1 MTNKRT
7 TMLQIRK
14 VITMMKDGYSQRAI
28 SRISGIHRNTIKDY
42 FTRINQT
49 TQSYTDLLKL
59 NDGELSELVYPLIKD
74 HQPDDREQRLQEK
87 IKHYIAELGRRGVTR
102 QLLWEEYIAEQPD
115 GYKYSRFCEYLSQ
128 YKTRHQVTL
137 NLIHLPADRFEI
149 DFAGHPLYY
158 VDPSTGE
165 LVSCPVLVCC
175 LPYSSYCYIE
185 PLRSSKL
192 EHLVP
197 ALNRALEYIGGVP
210 RLVVSDNMAQIV
222 TKACKYEPI
231 FTELVEQWSLH
242 YQTTLKATRVRKP
255 KDKATVEKTVHLS
268 YQQVYARM
276 RNEEYTNID
285 ELKNRVRI
293 LLDEFNSRA
302 MYKKEMSRRD
312 RFVQEEMPF
321 LNVLPEQAFVLKHK
335 ASAKVKKNHHVI
347 LGEDWHQYSVPHQ
360 YTGQDVNLVYDENVV
375 EVFLNMKRIAVH
387 NRNYR
392 RNGYTTLKE
401 HRPESHQRYLEQK
414 GWTPDD
420 FITMAAKVGEHTEN
434 AIRNMLLSKN
444 FIEQTYDGCIGILR
458 LGDKYGKP
466 RLEAACR
473 RALYGNNIN
482 YRIIKNILDKNLDK
496 IPLIAQ
502 LDLFIPDHENIRGSE
517 NYNY

>member
-1 MTNKRT
+1 M
-7 TMLQIRK
+7 
-14 VITMMKDGYSQRAI
+14 
-28 SRISGIHRNTIKDY
+28 
-42 FTRINQT
+42 
-49 TQSYTDLLKL
+49 
-59 NDGELSELVYPLIKD
+59 
-74 HQPDDREQRLQEK
+74 
-87 IKHYIAELGRRGVTR
+87 
-102 QLLWEEYIAEQPD
+102 
-115 GYKYSRFCEYLSQ
+115 
-128 YKTRHQVTL
+128 
-137 NLIHLPADRFEI
+137 
-149 DFAGHPLYY
+149 
-158 VDPSTGE
+158 
-165 LVSCPVLVCC
+165 
-175 LPYSSYCYIE
+175 
-185 PLRSSKL
+185 
-192 EHLVP
+192 P

-276 RNEEYTNID
+276 RNEEYTNIE

>member
-14 VITMMKDGYSQRAI
+14 VITMMKDGHSQRAI

-42 FTRINQT
+42 FTRINQISK
-49 TQSYTDLLKL
+49 SYPELLKL
-59 NDGELSELVYPLIKD
+59 SDGELSELVYPLIKE
-74 HQPDDREQRLQEK
+74 HQPDAREQVLQEK

-102 QLLWEEYIAEQPD
+102 QLLWEEYIAGQPD

-149 DFAGHPLYY
+149 DFAGHPLHY

-165 LVSCPVLVCC
+165 LVACPVLVCS
-175 LPYSSYCYIE
+175 LPYSSFCYIE

-210 RLVVSDNMAQIV
+210 RMVVSDNMAQVV

-276 RNEEYTNID
+276 RDEEYTNIE
-285 ELKNRVRI
+285 ELKNRVRV
-293 LLDEFNSRA
+293 LLDEFNSRP
-302 MYKKEMSRRD
+302 MYKKEMSRRE
-312 RFVQEEMPF
+312 RFIQEEMPF
-321 LNVLPEQAFVLKHK
+321 LNALPEQAFVLKHK

-347 LGEDWHQYSVPHQ
+347 LGEDWHQYSVPYQ
-360 YTGQDVNLVYDENVV
+360 YTGQDVSLVYDENVV

-387 NRNYR
+387 NRNYL

-414 GWTPDD
+414 GWVPDD
-420 FITMAAKVGEHTEN
+420 FIAMAVKVGEHTEN
-434 AIRNMLLSKN
+434 AIRNLLLSKT

-458 LGDKYGKP
+458 LANKYGET

-473 RALYGNNIN
+473 RALQGNHIN

-496 IPLIAQ
+496 VPLVAQ
-502 LDLFIPDHENIRGSE
+502 LDLFIPDHENTRGPE
-517 NYNY
+517 AYNY